1 MKRSTFF
8 AILLICLS
16 SRLFCSCDRFF
27 SHGTFG
33 IEEISLERLSKNIL
47 DLRIHHKQV
56 FSDGYKEKMFVY
68 DENEELD
75 TSIVYLFINKDII
88 LFNDSIPAKRN
99 LWEEDKTRKYIT
111 FTKQCDD
118 YSDLVFDSVFYQNIS
133 VDTVG
138 LIVNFIVR
146 GNDGSWFKTSIEE

>member
-1 MKRSTFF
+1 
-8 AILLICLS
+8 
-16 SRLFCSCDRFF
+16 
-27 SHGTFG
+27 
-33 IEEISLERLSKNIL
+33 
-47 DLRIHHKQV
+47 
-56 FSDGYKEKMFVY
+56 MFVY

>member
-8 AILLICLS
+8 TILLICLF
-16 SRLFCSCDRFF
+16 SRFFCSCDPFF

-68 DENEELD
+68 DENEEL
-75 TSIVYLFINKDII
+75 VYCLNDILKINS
-88 LFNDSIPAKRN
+88 LQFSGRV
-99 LWEEDKTRKYIT
+99 
-111 FTKQCDD
+111 KQALL
-118 YSDLVFDSVFYQNIS
+118 SHPWS
-133 VDTVG
+133 
-138 LIVNFIVR
+138 
-146 GNDGSWFKTSIEE
+146 